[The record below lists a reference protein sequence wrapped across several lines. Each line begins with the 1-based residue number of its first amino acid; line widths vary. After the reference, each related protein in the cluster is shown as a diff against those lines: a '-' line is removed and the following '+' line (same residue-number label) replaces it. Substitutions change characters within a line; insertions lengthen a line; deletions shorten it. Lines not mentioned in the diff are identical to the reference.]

1 MTKNKPFTVLTLLT
15 IGGIYVFSTIF
26 IEHKDK
32 AAIESYKNTT
42 EIDFALMNCSPLG
55 AATSKTTNIYKA
67 PLNGSS
73 FQLISIHRDIYFK
86 YTAIFRAGPLP
97 GSYFSCN

>member
-1 MTKNKPFTVLTLLT
+1 MTKNRLFAVLTLLT
-15 IGGIYVFSTIF
+15 ISGIYVFSPIF

-32 AAIESYKNTT
+32 AVIESYKNTT
-42 EIDFALMNCSPLG
+42 ETDFVLMNCPPLE
-55 AATSKTTNIYKA
+55 ATTSKTTNIYKA
-67 PLNGSS
+67 PINGSN